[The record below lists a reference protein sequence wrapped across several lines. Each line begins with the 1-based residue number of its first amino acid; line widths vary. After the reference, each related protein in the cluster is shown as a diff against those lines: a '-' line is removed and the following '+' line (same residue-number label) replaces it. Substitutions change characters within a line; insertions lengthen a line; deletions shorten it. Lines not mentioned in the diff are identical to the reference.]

1 MRQHELVT
9 GSILFLCTGNAARSV
24 MAGVAL
30 RHLRPDLRVETA
42 GTLSVDGMPIS
53 WRTRAAL
60 DAVGLE
66 WPQHASRQAHATDL
80 AGADLVVALAPEHV
94 DWVRREH
101 PTLAART
108 ATLVR
113 LARDLPH
120 GRRSLSDR
128 LAVLGPH
135 DVQLAAWEEVVD
147 PGGGEVE
154 AFVACA
160 RQIVELIDQLAPK
173 L

>member
-1 MRQHELVT
+1 MA

-24 MAGVAL
+24 MAGAAL
-30 RHLRPDLRVETA
+30 RHRRPDLHVETA

-60 DAVGLE
+60 DAVGLG
-66 WPQHASRQAHATDL
+66 WPRHASRQAHAADL
-80 AGADLVVALAPEHV
+80 AGAGLVVALAPEHV
-94 DWVRREH
+94 EWVRRQH
-101 PTLAART
+101 PAVAERT

-113 LARDLPH
+113 LARDLP
-120 GRRSLSDR
+120 RDSRSLSER
-128 LAVLGPH
+128 LATLDPH
-135 DVQLAAWEEVVD
+135 DVELEAWEEVVD
-147 PGGGEVE
+147 PGGGEAE

-160 RQIVELIDQLAPK
+160 RQIVELIDRLAPK